1 MPPKR
6 TLSWFS
12 LKSPPGPLGLDT
24 LAHNWPQL
32 LLYAFPLFPL
42 IQATLDRVVGSSVA
56 VDSPLLAEKPLVQD
70 AAVSEIEHSVA
81 VSSEV
86 QPVVTIAWGP
96 YGTRAPI
103 AFICG
108 LGH

>member
-1 MPPKR
+1 M
-6 TLSWFS
+6 
-12 LKSPPGPLGLDT
+12 
-24 LAHNWPQL
+24 
-32 LLYAFPLFPL
+32 
-42 IQATLDRVVGSSVA
+42 GSSLA

-70 AAVSEIEHSVA
+70 VAVYEIEHSVA
-81 VSSEV
+81 VASEV
-86 QPVVTIAWGP
+86 QPVVTIAGGGP